1 MNNEALKVAEEVL
14 EQAKRGA
21 SEEVLAAVLGRGLAQ
36 FDMFTEP
43 E

>member
-21 SEEVLAAVLGRGLAQ
+21 STEVLGEIFRRWEARQMIAEL
-36 FDMFTEP
+36 P
-43 E
+43 